1 MNYKEQT
8 AVRVNAV
15 AEGGAQWRSPAAGD
29 CSLGYALLRAML
41 GVNIAMHGISRILMG
56 VGVFAAGIEKQFA
69 ATPLPHFAVAA
80 FGHALPWAEA
90 TIGLL
95 ILFGVATRA
104 ALVAGALL
112 MIVLTFGTSLLQNW
126 QVAGLQLIYAIA
138 YALLI
143 AFHKYNSFSLD
154 GLLSRGKQ

>member
-1 MNYKEQT
+1 MNNREET
-8 AVRVNAV
+8 AVPTA
-15 AEGGAQWRSPAAGD
+15 ATKGSWDQSRSTGTGD
-29 CSLGYALLRAML
+29 YSLAYALMRAML

-69 ATPLPHFAVAA
+69 ATVLPHFAVATFA
-80 FGHALPWAEA
+80 NVLPWAEA
-90 TIGLL
+90 SIGLL
-95 ILFGVATRA
+95 ILFGVATRY

-112 MIVLTFGTSLLQNW
+112 MIVLTFGSNLHQDW

-143 AFHKYNSFSLD
+143 ALHKYNAFSLD
-154 GLLSRGKQ
+154 QLLFTKQG

>member
-1 MNYKEQT
+1 MNNRE
-8 AVRVNAV
+8 
-15 AEGGAQWRSPAAGD
+15 EPAAPTAATKGSWNQSKGAGTRD
-29 CSLGYALLRAML
+29 YSLAYALLRATL

-69 ATPLPHFAVAA
+69 ATVLPHFAVAGFA
-80 FGHALPWAEA
+80 NALPWAEA

-95 ILFGVATRA
+95 ILFGVATRF

-112 MIVLTFGTSLLQNW
+112 MIVLTFGSNLHQDW

-143 AFHKYNSFSLD
+143 ALHRYNALSLD
-154 GLLSRGKQ
+154 RFLSTREG

>member
-1 MNYKEQT
+1 MNSKEQT
-8 AVRVNAV
+8 TNSVSAAAASAQQRQGN
-15 AEGGAQWRSPAAGD
+15 GGRDYSM
-29 CSLGYALLRAML
+29 GYALLRMTL
-41 GVNIAMHGISRILMG
+41 GVNIAMHGISRILSG
-56 VGVFAAGIEKQFA
+56 VGAFASGLQKQFA
-69 ATPLPHFAVAA
+69 ATLLPHFAVSA
-80 FGHALPWAEA
+80 FGHALPWTEA

-95 ILFGVATRA
+95 ILVGGATRL

-112 MIVLTFGTSLLQNW
+112 MIVLTFGSNLHQDW

-143 AFHKYNSFSLD
+143 AFHRFNSFSLD